1 MPISCLA
8 GVEVSSRDFE
18 FEFDIAGRLS
28 DNWSII
34 DAYSDID
41 AAVPEDPTVRRK
53 QLSNVARHTASAF
66 LT

>member
-8 GVEVSSRDFE
+8 EVEVSSRD

-34 DAYSDID
+34 GAYSDID
-41 AAVPEDPTVRRK
+41 AAVPEDPTLRRK
-53 QLSNVARHTASAF
+53 QLSNVARHTAPAL

>member
-1 MPISCLA
+1 M
-8 GVEVSSRDFE
+8 SSRDFE

>member
-8 GVEVSSRDFE
+8 GVEVSSRD